1 MISVCIYCG
10 RDKSEALDECEECL
24 RIPNSHTDVIYSIIM
39 SYSEE
44 EPYLNFI
51 DIDEIEVFR
60 ESIIN
65 GSPLEVEQETFRE
78 AEEAYSAVGSM
89 GSPQVLKYFSKISQ
103 PVMMVVLL
111 VFIAFLL
118 MGT

>member
-10 RDKSEALDECEECL
+10 RDKPEALNECEECL

-39 SYSEE
+39 SYSDE

-65 GSPLEVEQETFRE
+65 GSTFKIEQETFRE
-78 AEEAYSAVGSM
+78 AEEAYSAVESM

-111 VFIAFLL
+111 IFIAFLL
-118 MGT
+118 MGA

>member
-10 RDKSEALDECEECL
+10 KNKSKAFNECGECL
-24 RIPNSHTDVIYSIIM
+24 RTPDSHTDVIYSIIM

-51 DIDEIEVFR
+51 DIDELEVLR

-65 GSPLEVEQETFRE
+65 GLPFKVEQETFMQ

-89 GSPQVLKYFSKISQ
+89 GSPQALKYFSKISQ

-111 VFIAFLL
+111 LFIALLL
-118 MGT
+118 MGA